1 MAAVMT
7 EDTIGI
13 HAAERLPA
21 EARVG
26 RVRLAVGNLD
36 RSKEFYTGVV
46 GFEVKHREG
55 RTALLGPCGGPAL
68 LELEQQAG
76 VQALGRRS
84 RLGLYH
90 VAYLLP
96 TREALGGFARSLM
109 RQGVEFGAGD
119 HLYSEA
125 IYLTD
130 PDGLGVEVYADR
142 ARDTWRMR
150 GREIMGATL
159 PVQFAELPEA
169 EWTGAPAGTRVGHVH
184 LAVGD
189 LAEASRFYHETLGM
203 DVVTW
208 SYPGALF
215 VSAGGYHHHVGL
227 NVWAAGQ
234 PAASQEDA
242 RLLHWELELPSAE
255 AVNAVRARMSA
266 AGFAP
271 VEVAGEEGF
280 RDAWG
285 TTVVPRAAREA

>member
-1 MAAVMT
+1 MNTVMEPET
-7 EDTIGI
+7 VGI
-13 HAAERLPA
+13 HAAERLP
-21 EARVG
+21 EGTRVG
-26 RVRLAVGNLD
+26 RVRLLVSDLA
-36 RSKEFYTGVV
+36 RPEAFYTTVLGL
-46 GFEVKHREG
+46 EVKERAG
-55 RTALLGPCGGPAL
+55 SSLLLGPRGGGAVV
-68 LELEQQAG
+68 ELVEQPG
-76 VQALGRRS
+76 VKALGRRS

-96 TREALGGFARSLM
+96 TREALGGFVRHLIRS
-109 RQGVEFGAGD
+109 GVEFGAGD

-142 ARDTWRMR
+142 PRETWRMR

-159 PVQFAELPEA
+159 PLQFAELPEA

-184 LAVGD
+184 LAVGNLD
-189 LAEASRFYHETLGM
+189 EARRFYHEALGM

-234 PAASQEDA
+234 PAASNEDA
-242 RLLHWELELPSAE
+242 RLLAWELELPT
-255 AVNAVRARMSA
+255 AVDVEQVRARMCA
-266 AGFAP
+266 AGFQP

-285 TTVVPRAAREA
+285 ITVVPRALRKD